1 MKSAEHN
8 SSKNELREKL
18 DSLYTQGIFIDDSE
32 NRLSKLENLET
43 EMKNVQNDNT
53 MKKLLGL
60 FKALGNKNR
69 MLILWLIMNG
79 VRCACEIEHILNL
92 SQSTVSH
99 HINALVEVGAIEAIK
114 SGKWN
119 LVTSSEE
126 SISKEFFQKLID
138 NAFQ

>member
-1 MKSAEHN
+1 MKNADHN
-8 SSKNELREKL
+8 SSKIELREKL
-18 DSLYTQGIFIDDSE
+18 DSLYKQGVFIDDSE
-32 NRLSKLENLET
+32 KRLSKLENLET
-43 EMKNVQNDNT
+43 EMNKVQNDKT
-53 MKKLLGL
+53 IKKLLGL

-69 MLILWLIMNG
+69 LLILWLIMNG

-99 HINALVEVGAIEAIK
+99 HINALVEAGAIEAIK

-119 LVTSSEE
+119 LVKSSEE
-126 SISKEFFQKLID
+126 SISKKFFQKLIE

>member
-1 MKSAEHN
+1 MKNVDHN
-8 SSKNELREKL
+8 TSVKELREKL
-18 DSLYTQGIFIDDSE
+18 DSLYKQGVFIEDSE
-32 NRLSKLENLET
+32 RRLSKLEELEIELSSILEDKT
-43 EMKNVQNDNT
+43 I
-53 MKKLLGL
+53 KKLLKL
-60 FKALGNKNR
+60 FKALGNNNR
-69 MLILWLIMNG
+69 ILILWLIMNG

-99 HINALVEVGAIEAIK
+99 HISALVEVEAIEAMK

-119 LVTSSEE
+119 LVKSPEE

>member
-1 MKSAEHN
+1 MKNADHN
-8 SSKNELREKL
+8 SSKNDLREKL
-18 DSLYTQGIFIDDSE
+18 DSLYKQGVFIDDSE
-32 NRLSKLENLET
+32 RRLSKLENLET
-43 EMKNVQNDNT
+43 KLNSVQNDKT
-53 MKKLLGL
+53 IKKLLGL

-99 HINALVEVGAIEAIK
+99 HISALVEVGAIEAMK

-119 LVTSSEE
+119 LVKSSEE